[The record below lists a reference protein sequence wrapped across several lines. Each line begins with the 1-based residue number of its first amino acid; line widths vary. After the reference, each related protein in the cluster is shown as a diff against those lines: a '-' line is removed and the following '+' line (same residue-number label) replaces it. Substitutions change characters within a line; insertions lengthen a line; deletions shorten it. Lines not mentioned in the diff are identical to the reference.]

1 MNDYI
6 DRYPEIYRLKTML
19 LKANIQF
26 DFHES
31 EESCQIELFDRA
43 FRYCSVI
50 EGILT
55 YGGRQ
60 DVLEIM
66 GLLTPEESKI
76 DNVKGFM
83 TAEAV
88 FKRIQEYNT
97 SHKVK
102 HSNNRRKRKKH

>member
-1 MNDYI
+1 M
-6 DRYPEIYRLKTML
+6 
-19 LKANIQF
+19 
-26 DFHES
+26 
-31 EESCQIELFDRA
+31 
-43 FRYCSVI
+43 
-50 EGILT
+50 
-55 YGGRQ
+55 
-60 DVLEIM
+60 LEIM

>member
-1 MNDYI
+1 MNDYM

-43 FRYCSVI
+43 YRYCSVI
-50 EGILT
+50 EGVLT
-55 YGGRQ
+55 YGGKQ
-60 DVLEIM
+60 DLLEMM

-76 DNVKGFM
+76 DEVKGFM

-88 FKRIQEYNT
+88 FKRISEYNK
-97 SHKVK
+97 SHRVK
-102 HSNNRRKRKKH
+102 HIKNRRKRRKH

>member
-1 MNDYI
+1 MNDYM

-43 FRYCSVI
+43 YRYCSVI
-50 EGILT
+50 EGVLT
-55 YGGRQ
+55 YGGKQ
-60 DVLEIM
+60 DLLEMM

-76 DNVKGFM
+76 DEVKGFM

-88 FKRIQEYNT
+88 FNRISEYNK
-97 SHKVK
+97 SHRVK
-102 HSNNRRKRKKH
+102 HTKNRRKRRKH